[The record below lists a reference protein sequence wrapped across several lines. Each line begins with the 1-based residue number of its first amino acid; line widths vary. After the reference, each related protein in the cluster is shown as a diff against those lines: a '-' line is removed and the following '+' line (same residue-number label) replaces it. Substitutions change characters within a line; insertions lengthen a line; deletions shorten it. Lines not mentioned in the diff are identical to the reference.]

1 MKTHQIPIDGI
12 YVPVKLK
19 KELDEAKI
27 AERAESLLEEGE
39 QKPIQVRKDDKKGYV
54 LVKGLNRLEACRALG
69 ETEVDCLIVAARQ
82 Y

>member
-1 MKTHQIPIDGI
+1 MKVHQIPIDGI

-19 KELDEAKI
+19 KELDESKI

-39 QKPIQVRKDDKKGYV
+39 QKPIQVRKDEKKGYV

>member
-39 QKPIQVRKDDKKGYV
+39 QKPIQVRKDEKKGYV

>member
-12 YVPVKLK
+12 YIPVKLK

>member
-19 KELDEAKI
+19 KELDESKI

-39 QKPIQVRKDDKKGYV
+39 QKPIQVRKDEKKGYV

-69 ETEVDCLIVAARQ
+69 ETEIDCLIVAARQ